1 MKQNDISFGMAMPKR
16 DFTNIRILLRQSMV
30 SRVVE
35 FDDYIARIIHDAQ
48 AIVESTSNISTI
60 DREVFYYSVYLGEK
74 GRSWIENI
82 NPNNLKE
89 EDYKKMLE
97 VFEMP

>member
-1 MKQNDISFGMAMPKR
+1 MKQNDMILGMAMPKR
-16 DFTNIRILLRQSMV
+16 DFTNIRILLQQSMV
-30 SRVVE
+30 ARVVE

-48 AIVESTSNISTI
+48 AIVESTSNIAKI

-74 GRSWIENI
+74 GRSWIEDV
-82 NPNNLKE
+82 NPDNLNE